1 MRSIAI
7 IVLLVLNSVAAL
19 AGQWP
24 SAITVGARVQARLP
38 ELQYQFDGR
47 RGLLIRGRVTALTL
61 DTLYLAVTDSLGP
74 LAVPR
79 RLIQHLD
86 YSRGVPSRSASAAR
100 RGLLAGAGAALLF
113 ALLNDAEEEP
123 GRMNAGSAAL
133 LGAGVGLTTGAV
145 LGALFPHE
153 RWKRVRLKE

>member
-7 IVLLVLNSVAAL
+7 IGFLVFNSVAAL

-38 ELQYQFDGR
+38 EVQYQFDGR
-47 RGLLIRGRVTALTL
+47 RGLLIRGHVTALTP
-61 DTLYLAVTDSLGP
+61 DTMYLTVTDSLGP

-86 YSRGVPSRSASAAR
+86 HSRGVPSRSASAAR
-100 RGLLAGAGAALLF
+100 RGVLAGAGAALLF
-113 ALLNDAEEEP
+113 ALLNEMEEEP
-123 GRMNAGSAAL
+123 GRMSTGSAAL
-133 LGAGVGLTTGAV
+133 VGAGAGLTMGAV
-145 LGALFPHE
+145 LGALYPHE